1 MAFAKHI
8 WDAGIKDGC
17 GGEVNEYLF
26 GVQLLPHMKKTEAC
40 NPVVPTT
47 TY

>member
-8 WDAGIKDGC
+8 WDAGIKEGC
-17 GGEVNEYLF
+17 GDETNEYLL
-26 GVQLLPHMKKTEAC
+26 GVQWVPNMKKTETC
-40 NPVVPTT
+40 NAIVPTT